1 MTAPPPPSPPAQR
14 ATWNDA
20 DRIAAHRAL
29 SPEQR
34 VALALEASRAALRF
48 ATGRRR
54 EAPRSGLRA

>member
-1 MTAPPPPSPPAQR
+1 MTVAPPPSPPVRR
-14 ATWNDA
+14 ATWNDPE
-20 DRIAAHRAL
+20 RIATHRAM
-29 SPEQR
+29 SPAQR